1 MRRPDKAHSKAAK
14 KQRRKTSSPRAP
26 KAALRRGPVTIGKET
41 NVARLSRELSE
52 ASEQQAA
59 TAEILSVISNSP
71 TDTQPVFESIVQSG
85 LKLFPGAL
93 VSVAQVRRHDQRRGR
108 RRAGSCSR
116 RSVATHNFPYPPR
129 AQLHARRSLA

>member
-1 MRRPDKAHSKAAK
+1 MLRRRASDGTGAKADMPRRRGPVDLTSLTHCGHHPLPVCSLNSIPCLVLSLGEPMMRPDKAHSKAAK

-59 TAEILSVISNSP
+59 TAEILSVISNS
-71 TDTQPVFESIVQSG
+71 
-85 LKLFPGAL
+85 
-93 VSVAQVRRHDQRRGR
+93 
-108 RRAGSCSR
+108 
-116 RSVATHNFPYPPR
+116 
-129 AQLHARRSLA
+129 